1 MCIWVS
7 VIQVGITF
15 KIYTCIY
22 TQKSKFTKHKLRK
35 QFIFVAQSCKYNI
48 AERRAFLAEEGA
60 GVDGKVE
67 AESRNFLGL
76 RLPIVATSYK
86 FSLQIT

>member
-1 MCIWVS
+1 M
-7 VIQVGITF
+7 
-15 KIYTCIY
+15 Y

-35 QFIFVAQSCKYNI
+35 QSLFVAQSCKYNI

-60 GVDGKVE
+60 AVDGKVE
-67 AESRNFLGL
+67 EESKNFPGL
-76 RLPIVATSYK
+76 HLLSYK